1 MGLKKVFGHVSRGP
15 MEMVKYNVWN
25 VIREMSGH
33 RYQSAEEKDMV
44 IKAVK
49 FRKEGF
55 YSQPFAFGGEEGMD
69 KFDPK
74 VRYRGSLQN
83 YLIDTGDE
91 VILVDTGLPAGT
103 PEEAPDENSAAFTGK
118 DICSYMEALEALG
131 YKPEQVTTILLT
143 HKHSD
148 HSGELKS
155 FPNAKIYV
163 NEEELSAAELQG
175 IPNLVPVRFTDGAYY
190 NFPECQKIRDGIYF
204 IKAKGHTNGNSI
216 VVAELDGLFYMIH
229 GDITYVDEALYE
241 NKLSVVFDDLPAARE
256 TLDRVREFV
265 RNHPTVY
272 CGTHT
277 PQGYENLEAKR
288 VMDLDH
294 PVPTVPID
302 YEIWVKQASGKYVCS
317 ICGYVYD
324 PAEHDGVA
332 FEDLP
337 EDWRCPHCR
346 QPKDKFNKA

>member
-1 MGLKKVFGHVSRGP
+1 M
-15 MEMVKYNVWN
+15 
-25 VIREMSGH
+25 I
-33 RYQSAEEKDMV
+33 

-49 FRKEGF
+49 FRENGF
-55 YSQPFAFGGEEGMD
+55 YSQPFAFGGEEGPA
-69 KFDPK
+69 KFDPS

-103 PEEAPDENSAAFTGK
+103 PEENPDESSLAYTGK
-118 DICSYMEALEALG
+118 DICSYMEAFEALG
-131 YKPEQVTTILLT
+131 YRPEQVTAILLT

-148 HSGELKS
+148 HSGELRS

-175 IPNLVPVRFTDGAYY
+175 VSNIVPVSFTDGAYY
-190 NFPECQKIRDGIYF
+190 NFPESQKIRDGITY

-216 VVAELDGLFYMIH
+216 VIVEDGGLFYMLH

-241 NKLSVVFDDLPAARE
+241 DKLSMVFDDLPAARV
-256 TLDRVREFV
+256 TQDRVREFI

-288 VMDLDH
+288 VMDLDD
-294 PVPTVPID
+294 PVPTVPAEVD
-302 YEIWVKQASGKYVCS
+302 FTEKEASGRYVCS
-317 ICGYVYD
+317 VCGYVYD
-324 PAEHDGVA
+324 PAENGGIA

-337 EDWRCPHCR
+337 DDWKCPRCR
-346 QPKDKFNKA
+346 QGKEKFNRA